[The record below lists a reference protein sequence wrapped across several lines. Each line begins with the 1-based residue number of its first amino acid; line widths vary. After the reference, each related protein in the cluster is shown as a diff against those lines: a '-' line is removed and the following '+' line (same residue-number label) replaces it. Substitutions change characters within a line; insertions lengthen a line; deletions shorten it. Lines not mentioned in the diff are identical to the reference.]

1 MFIESEHMRVQDS
14 YTVEEITGTLLL
26 LAIKQNY
33 IKRENLTDKGEMLV
47 TEAEK
52 RESRDDWH

>member
-1 MFIESEHMRVQDS
+1 MFIESEHTVAQDF
-14 YTVEEITGTLLL
+14 YTVEEITGILLL

-52 RESRDDWH
+52 HDSRVECH

>member
-1 MFIESEHMRVQDS
+1 MFIGSGHVLSQDS
-14 YTVEEITGTLLL
+14 YTAEEITGVLLL

-47 TEAEK
+47 AEAEK
-52 RESRDDWH
+52 HESTNDCH

>member
-1 MFIESEHMRVQDS
+1 MFIESGYLVAQDS
-14 YTVEEITGTLLL
+14 YTVEEMTGVLLL

-47 TEAEK
+47 AEAE
-52 RESRDDWH
+52 RHESTVGYH

>member
-1 MFIESEHMRVQDS
+1 MFIESEHLLVQDS
-14 YTVEEITGTLLL
+14 YTAEEITGIMLLI
-26 LAIKQNY
+26 AIKQDY

-52 RESRDDWH
+52 QESRDNCH

>member
-1 MFIESEHMRVQDS
+1 MFIESEHLRVQDS
-14 YTVEEITGTLLL
+14 YTAEEITGILLL

-47 TEAEK
+47 TQAEK
-52 RESRDDWH
+52 HDSSVECH

>member
-1 MFIESEHMRVQDS
+1 MFTESEHLRVQDS
-14 YTVEEITGTLLL
+14 YTTEEITGILLL

-47 TEAEK
+47 IQAEK
-52 RESRDDWH
+52 HESSVECH

>member
-1 MFIESEHMRVQDS
+1 MLIESGHIAAQDS
-14 YTVEEITGTLLL
+14 YTVEEITGILLL

-52 RESRDDWH
+52 HESRDSWH